1 MMYMIRKDM
10 ENINLDNCII
20 LKNKALNMQ
29 NEYSQTFLYLP
40 IAAKNKKLRRLK
52 ESINETTTTHR

>member
-1 MMYMIRKDM
+1 MMFMVKKNM

-29 NEYSQTFLYLP
+29 NKYSHTFLNLSM
-40 IAAKNKKLRRLK
+40 AKKK
-52 ESINETTTTHR
+52 

>member
-1 MMYMIRKDM
+1 MMFMIRKDM

-29 NEYSQTFLYLP
+29 NEYSHTFMNLSM
-40 IAAKNKKLRRLK
+40 AARK
-52 ESINETTTTHR
+52 